1 MPGCIQEVKQQLR
14 EHFSEA
20 HPCILRLN
28 TIMLLR
34 EKIPI
39 NVKESG
45 LFAILKQFLQGLNM
59 ETEDDYIDYC

>member
-1 MPGCIQEVKQQLR
+1 
-14 EHFSEA
+14 
-20 HPCILRLN
+20 
-28 TIMLLR
+28 MLLR